1 MRDRVRLHLHPTL
14 LYTQQFMIKRPIYNS
29 CTYNNRRVV
38 VFPALPILACRGMC
52 QRRVWMA
59 RLKPPACSRLL
70 VMVVSRL
77 RMPLRVSSLPLR
89 QPLMFE
95 HPHGLVRGSVVG
107 NNRQHEPLTVVPH
120 VTALHCTFRLEP
132 ATNDIVVKQ
141 SQETFLIFG
150 SNPHTAKLT

>member
-1 MRDRVRLHLHPTL
+1 M
-14 LYTQQFMIKRPIYNS
+14 FKFIIKRPIYKS

-38 VFPALPILACRGMC
+38 VFPAFPILACRGMC

-59 RLKPPACSRLL
+59 CLKPPACSRLL

-77 RMPLRVSSLPLR
+77 RNPRAMPLRVSSLPLR
-89 QPLMFE
+89 QHLMFE
-95 HPHGLVRGSVVG
+95 HPHGLVRGSAVG
-107 NNRQHEPLTVVPH
+107 KNRQHEPLTVVPH

-132 ATNDIVVKQ
+132 ATDDIVVKQ

-150 SNPHTAKLT
+150 NNPHTAKLT